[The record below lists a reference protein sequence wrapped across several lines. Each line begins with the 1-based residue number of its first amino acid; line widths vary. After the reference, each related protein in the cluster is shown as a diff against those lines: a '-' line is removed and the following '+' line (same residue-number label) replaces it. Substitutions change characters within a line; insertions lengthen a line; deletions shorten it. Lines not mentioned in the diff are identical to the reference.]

1 VRWSHDRPAVEESE
15 ESISRPKATQLLR
28 RSTPRDRQCRDLQ
41 AACTASER
49 PICKPLCDRPQLSL
63 SHDALTPVNARSC
76 RLTAME
82 RVFDVFLCHCGG
94 DGGNVKDMLAYVR
107 RELQALKPIGG
118 KAVIGAF
125 RDEDDLDRIG
135 VTQHALR
142 AAILQ
147 SPMGA
152 RSRHA

>member
-1 VRWSHDRPAVEESE
+1 M
-15 ESISRPKATQLLR
+15 
-28 RSTPRDRQCRDLQ
+28 
-41 AACTASER
+41 
-49 PICKPLCDRPQLSL
+49 
-63 SHDALTPVNARSC
+63 AR
-76 RLTAME
+76 A
-82 RVFDVFLCHCGG
+82 FDVFLCHSGG
-94 DGGNVKDMLAYVR
+94 DGGDVKLMLGYVR

-147 SPMGA
+147 SSIGA
-152 RSRHA
+152 H